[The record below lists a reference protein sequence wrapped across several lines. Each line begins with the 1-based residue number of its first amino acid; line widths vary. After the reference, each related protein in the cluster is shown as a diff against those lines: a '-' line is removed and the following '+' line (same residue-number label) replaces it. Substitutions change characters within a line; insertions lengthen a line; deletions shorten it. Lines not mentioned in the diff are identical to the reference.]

1 MAEEKPKLQTATET
15 FRVYGQDIDVTYNYI
30 EDPEKG
36 KLLQL
41 DKISGRI
48 KLNPS
53 QEVLS
58 NQLFLPEYIKAKH
71 KTDPKKADEWLS
83 GVLQEII
90 IDKCRTDRDIIAA
103 KPCTNFQA
111 YLMQLAAQIQR
122 DPTKI
127 PYVPESRI
135 GSVIEIKKRIDAKA
149 KAAADISGEE
159 MYGALTITLTIK
171 LNNILDSEDD
181 NESDVTTD
189 YSTDDTDRS
198 HASDN
203 SATRDKKRKRAAIK
217 KKIKKTFNTPIDCSK
232 ETEYTA
238 IEDDDI
244 KSQMGGDPMEALSN
258 IFKQYRGRACQ
269 NLNTLTESLPY
280 DKYTKMLFNQGS
292 FQFEQFRRIYDLYKK
307 MP

>member
-41 DKISGRI
+41 DKIGGRI

-71 KTDPKKADEWLS
+71 KTDPKQADTWLS

-135 GSVIEIKKRIDAKA
+135 GSVIEIKKRIAKT
-149 KAAADISGEE
+149 AAETAQESIGSAEDYGSITITFTINLADIFTHAGKPEAEPEAESDAGS
-159 MYGALTITLTIK
+159 
-171 LNNILDSEDD
+171 DSNTESEEDD
-181 NESDVTTD
+181 IEKDFEPSDCK
-189 YSTDDTDRS
+189 RE
-198 HASDN
+198 
-203 SATRDKKRKRAAIK
+203 KKYR
-217 KKIKKTFNTPIDCSK
+217 IDP
-232 ETEYTA
+232 
-238 IEDDDI
+238 DVI
-244 KSQMGGDPMEALSN
+244 KSYITAGDTMEALYL
-258 IFKQYRGRACQ
+258 IFKQYRGKTCNAG
-269 NLNTLTESLPY
+269 NILADAATDDEDLKKL
-280 DKYTKMLFNQGS
+280 LNQGRY
-292 FQFEQFRRIYDLYKK
+292 QFRQYRRLHKIRS
-307 MP
+307 